1 MDVAAVVF
9 DLDGTLIDT
18 EHLWDEVRR
27 GLAAADGRDW
37 PADATSAMLGMS
49 TPEWSRYLAETV
61 GVRGTPE
68 EVAKRTIDGMLEH
81 YHRGLPVLPGA
92 VDAVRRMHAATGL
105 LGAATSSPRVLLDA
119 ALAELGVTE
128 LFSATVSTEEV
139 AAGKPA
145 PDGYAECCR
154 RLGVEPQR
162 AVAVEDSANGIRS
175 ALNAGMA
182 VVAIPPHF
190 HPPPADVLARASA
203 VLDDLDGLTGGLLA
217 ELPTPGT
224 AA

>member
-1 MDVAAVVF
+1 MDAAAVVF

-27 GLAAADGRDW
+27 GLAADDGRDW
-37 PADATSAMLGMS
+37 PEDATDAMLGMS
-49 TPEWSRYLAETV
+49 TPEWSRYLVEAV
-61 GVRGTPE
+61 GIRGTPE
-68 EVAKRTIDGMLEH
+68 QVAGRTIDGMLAH

-92 VDAVRRMHAATGL
+92 VEAVQRMHALTGL

-119 ALAELGVTE
+119 ALAELGVAE

-154 RLGVEPQR
+154 RLGVDR
-162 AVAVEDSANGIRS
+162 RSSVAVEDSANGIRS
-175 ALNAGMA
+175 ALAAGMA

-190 HPPPADVLARASA
+190 HPPPAAVLERASV
-203 VLDDLDGLTGGLLA
+203 VLDHLDELTAERIA
-217 ELPTPGT
+217 ELAPPAGS
-224 AA
+224 A

>member
-1 MDVAAVVF
+1 MDVTAVVF

-27 GLAAADGRDW
+27 GLAAADGRPW
-37 PADATSAMLGMS
+37 PDGTTAAMLGMS
-49 TPEWSRYLAETV
+49 TPEWSRYLVETV
-61 GVRGTPE
+61 GIDGTPE
-68 EVAKRTIDGMLEH
+68 QAARRTIDGMLEH
-81 YHRGLPVLPGA
+81 YRGGLPVLPGA
-92 VDAVRRMHAATGL
+92 VAAVQRMYEATGL

-119 ALAELGVTE
+119 ALAELGVAE
-128 LFSATVSTEEV
+128 LFAATVSTEEV

-154 RLGVEPQR
+154 RLGVEPRR

-175 ALNAGMA
+175 ALNAGIA

-190 HPPPADVLARASA
+190 HPPPADVLTRASA
-203 VLDDLDGLTGGLLA
+203 VLDDLDGLTAGLLS
-217 ELPTPGT
+217 ELPAP
-224 AA
+224 

>member
-27 GLAAADGRDW
+27 GLAAADGRPW
-37 PADATSAMLGMS
+37 PDGTTAAMLGMS
-49 TPEWSRYLAETV
+49 TPEWSRYLVETV
-61 GVRGTPE
+61 GIDGTPE
-68 EVAKRTIDGMLEH
+68 QAARRTIDGMLEH
-81 YHRGLPVLPGA
+81 YRGGLPVLPGA
-92 VDAVRRMHAATGL
+92 VAAVQRMYEATGL

-119 ALAELGVTE
+119 ALAELGVAE
-128 LFSATVSTEEV
+128 LFAATVSTEEV

-154 RLGVEPQR
+154 RLGVEPRR

-175 ALNAGMA
+175 ALNAGIA

-190 HPPPADVLARASA
+190 HPPPADVLTRASA
-203 VLDDLDGLTGGLLA
+203 VLDDLDGLTAGLLS
-217 ELPTPGT
+217 ELPAP
-224 AA
+224 

>member
-27 GLAAADGRDW
+27 GLAAADGRPW
-37 PADATSAMLGMS
+37 PDGTTAAMLGMS
-49 TPEWSRYLAETV
+49 TPEWSRYLVETV
-61 GVRGTPE
+61 GIDGTPE
-68 EVAKRTIDGMLEH
+68 QAAQRTIAGMLEH
-81 YHRGLPVLPGA
+81 YRGGLPVLPGA
-92 VDAVRRMHAATGL
+92 VAAVQRMYEATGL

-119 ALAELGVTE
+119 ALAELGVAE
-128 LFSATVSTEEV
+128 LFAATVSTEEV

-154 RLGVEPQR
+154 RLGVEPRR

-175 ALNAGMA
+175 ALNAGIA

-190 HPPPADVLARASA
+190 HPPPADVLTRASA
-203 VLDDLDGLTGGLLA
+203 VLDDLDGLTAGLLS
-217 ELPTPGT
+217 ELPAP
-224 AA
+224 